1 MRGIF
6 SFILV
11 VLIGAAVVAYFSLFT
26 VHQTERAMVLQ
37 LGAVKKVISEPGL
50 HFKLPFVQNVVFFDK
65 KLLEVDLPSR
75 EILIA
80 GKKRIIVDAFARY
93 KITEPLKFYQNIGNR
108 LQFDSRLGNFVNA
121 SLREVFSS
129 ASLDDVVRDKRQELT
144 NQVTAIVRNQAKPFG
159 VEVIDVR
166 LKRADLP
173 NQLKDNVYT
182 RMQRER
188 QQEAASHRAE
198 GEEIARTIRAQADRQ
213 VIEIEAEA
221 TKKSEIIRGEGD
233 AARNKVFAEAFSR
246 DPKFFSFYRSMQAYE
261 KGLASGDTRL
271 VISPN
276 SEFFRFFNQSSGN
289 REQGRI
295 DRGQQRPGQ

>member
-1 MRGIF
+1 MRGFF

-11 VLIGAAVVAYFSLFT
+11 ALIGAAILGYFSLFT

-50 HFKLPFVQNVVFFDK
+50 HFKIPFIQNVVVFDK
-65 KLLEVDLPSR
+65 RLLEVDLPSR

-93 KITEPLKFYQNIGNR
+93 TIQEPLKFYQNIGTR
-108 LQFDSRLGNFVNA
+108 LQFDSRLANFVNA

-144 NQVTAIVRNQAKPFG
+144 SKVTGIVRNQAAAFG
-159 VEVIDVR
+159 VNVVDVR

-173 NQLKDNVYT
+173 NQLRDNVYT

-198 GEEIARTIRAQADRQ
+198 GEEIARTLRAQADRQ
-213 VIEIEAEA
+213 VIEVEADA

-233 AARNKVFAEAFSR
+233 AERNSVFADAFSR
-246 DPKFFSFYRSMQAYE
+246 DAEFFEFYRSLKAYE

-276 SEFFRFFNQSSGN
+276 SEFFKYFKKSESPN
-289 REQGRI
+289 
-295 DRGQQRPGQ
+295 

>member
-1 MRGIF
+1 MRGFF
-6 SFILV
+6 SFLLV
-11 VLIGAAVVAYFSLFT
+11 ALIGLSVLAYFSMFT
-26 VHQTERAMVLQ
+26 VQQTERAMVLQ
-37 LGAVKKVISEPGL
+37 LGAVKKEISEAGL
-50 HFKLPFVQNVVFFDK
+50 HFKLPFVQNVVYFDK
-65 KLLEVDLPSR
+65 RLLEVDVPSR

-93 KITEPLKFYQNIGNR
+93 RIIEPLKFYQNIRTR
-108 LQFDSRLGNFVNA
+108 LQFDSRLSNYVNA
-121 SLREVFSS
+121 SLRQVFSS
-129 ASLDDVVRDKRQELT
+129 ASLDDVVRDKRQTLMD
-144 NQVTAIVRNQAKPFG
+144 QVTNVVRSQIPQFG
-159 VEVIDVR
+159 VEVVDVR

-173 NQLKDNVYT
+173 NQLRNNVYT

-188 QQEAASHRAE
+188 QQEAASYRAE

-213 VIEIEAEA
+213 VIELEADA

-233 AARNKVFAEAFSR
+233 ATRNKVFAEAFSL

-276 SEFFRFFNQSSGN
+276 SEFFKYFNKS
-289 REQGRI
+289 R
-295 DRGQQRPGQ
+295 DD

>member
-1 MRGIF
+1 MRGFF
-6 SFILV
+6 SFLV
-11 VLIGAAVVAYFSLFT
+11 VALVGAAIIGYFSLFT

-37 LGAVKKVISEPGL
+37 LGAVKKVIAQPGL
-50 HFKLPFVQNVVFFDK
+50 HFKIPFIQNVVFFDK
-65 KLLEVDLPSR
+65 RLLEVDLPSR

-93 KITEPLKFYQNIGNR
+93 TIDQPLKFYQNIGTR
-108 LQFDSRLGNFVNA
+108 LQFDSRLANFVNA

-144 NQVTAIVRNQAKPFG
+144 NKVTGIVRNQAKAFG
-159 VEVIDVR
+159 VNVVDVR

-213 VIEIEAEA
+213 VIEVEADA

-233 AARNKVFAEAFSR
+233 AERNRVFADAFNR
-246 DPKFFSFYRSMQAYE
+246 DPKFFEFYRSLKAYE

-276 SEFFRFFNQSSGN
+276 SEFFKYFNQSQEGN
-289 REQGRI
+289 
-295 DRGQQRPGQ
+295 

>member
-1 MRGIF
+1 MRGFF

-11 VLIGAAVVAYFSLFT
+11 ALIGAAIIGYFSLFT

-50 HFKLPFVQNVVFFDK
+50 HFKIPFIQNVVVFDK
-65 KLLEVDLPSR
+65 RLLEVDLPSR

-93 KITEPLKFYQNIGNR
+93 TIQEPLKFYQNIGTR
-108 LQFDSRLGNFVNA
+108 LQFDSRLANFVNA

-144 NQVTAIVRNQAKPFG
+144 SKVTGIVRNQAAAFG
-159 VEVIDVR
+159 VNVVDVR

-173 NQLKDNVYT
+173 NQLRDNVYT

-198 GEEIARTIRAQADRQ
+198 GEEIARTLRAQADRQ
-213 VIEIEAEA
+213 VIEVEADA

-233 AARNKVFAEAFSR
+233 AERNSVFADAFSR
-246 DPKFFSFYRSMQAYE
+246 DAEFFEFYRSLKAYE

-276 SEFFRFFNQSSGN
+276 SEFFKYFKKSESPN
-289 REQGRI
+289 
-295 DRGQQRPGQ
+295 